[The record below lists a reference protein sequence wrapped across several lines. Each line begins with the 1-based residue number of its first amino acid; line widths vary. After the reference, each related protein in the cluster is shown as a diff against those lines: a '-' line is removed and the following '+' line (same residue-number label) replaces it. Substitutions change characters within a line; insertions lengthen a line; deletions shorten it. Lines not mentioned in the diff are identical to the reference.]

1 MNSRV
6 LTTATPPPE
15 ATVLDTMTDRRG
27 QVLYVVVLPRP

>member
-6 LTTATPPPE
+6 LTTPTPPPG

-27 QVLYVVVLPRP
+27 EVLYVVVVPR